1 MRPMSKNARSVRGDG
16 RRKGRHIMG
25 SILTD
30 EQKQQF
36 REQGYVVFP
45 RFFSDEETQ
54 TLKDDI
60 DALEEARGSGSRPGA
75 YEFPELGRLLTHPK
89 VMDMA
94 EDVLGPGFAF
104 HHLHAVRQGAGAPE
118 SRWHQD
124 YEQIPHTNRS
134 HDMVHVFYYLNGLN
148 GQIGDLLFVPRTQKT
163 VIDNNAL
170 SLLGTEDIPGTVVVN
185 DLPPGSAV
193 MVHSAL
199 WHARRAKPGGE
210 NAPRYFADASYCQAG
225 IRWPGY
231 PRYGDMLARIT
242 ELGLDRD
249 GRYAH
254 LFDPGHFFD
263 QQEARASLKGR
274 EGSLALA
281 LAAGEVARG

>member
-1 MRPMSKNARSVRGDG
+1 
-16 RRKGRHIMG
+16 MG
-25 SILTD
+25 TTLTD
-30 EQKQQF
+30 DQQQEF
-36 REQGYVVFP
+36 QEQGALIFP
-45 RFFSDEETQ
+45 GFFDDAETQ
-54 TLKDDI
+54 ALKADI
-60 DALEEARGSGSRPGA
+60 DALEEARSQGQRPVP
-75 YEFPELGRLLTHPK
+75 YEFPQLGPLLTHPK
-89 VMDMA
+89 VMSMV

-104 HHLHAVRQGAGAPE
+104 HHLHAVRQEAGAAA
-118 SRWHQD
+118 SNWHQD

-163 VIDNNAL
+163 VIDGGAL
-170 SLLGTEDIPGTVVVN
+170 SLLGTQDIPGTVVVN
-185 DLPPGSAV
+185 DLPSGSAV

-199 WHARRAKPGGE
+199 WHARRPQPGGE
-210 NAPRYFADASYCQAG
+210 GTPRYFADASYCQAG

-231 PRYGDMLARIT
+231 RDYPTILARIT

-263 QQEARASLKGR
+263 RKEVSEKWTQRQ
-274 EGSLALA
+274 GSLALPLTGSEA
-281 LAAGEVARG
+281 VRA

>member
-1 MRPMSKNARSVRGDG
+1 
-16 RRKGRHIMG
+16 MG
-25 SILTD
+25 TILTD
-30 EQKQQF
+30 EQQRQF
-36 REQGYVVFP
+36 RDEGFVVFP
-45 RFFSDEETQ
+45 RFFDDAETQ
-54 TLKDDI
+54 ALKGDI
-60 DALEEARGSGSRPGA
+60 DALEEARRRGDRPGA

-89 VMDMA
+89 VMGMA
-94 EDVLGPGFAF
+94 EDALGPGFAF

-124 YEQIPHTNRS
+124 YEQIPQTNRS
-134 HDMVHVFYYLNGLN
+134 HDMIHVFYYLNGLN

-163 VIDNNAL
+163 VIENNAL

-185 DLPPGSAV
+185 DLPFGSAV

-231 PRYGDMLARIT
+231 PKYPEMLARIT
-242 ELGLDRD
+242 ALGLDRG
-249 GRYAH
+249 GRHAH
-254 LFDPGHFFD
+254 LFDPSHFFD
-263 QQEARASLKGR
+263 QQEARESLRGCA
-274 EGSLALA
+274 GSLALA
-281 LAAGEVARG
+281 LAEGEAARG

>member
-1 MRPMSKNARSVRGDG
+1 
-16 RRKGRHIMG
+16 MG
-25 SILTD
+25 TILTD
-30 EQKQQF
+30 EQQRQF
-36 REQGYVVFP
+36 RDEGFLVFS
-45 RFFSDEETQ
+45 RFFDDAETGV
-54 TLKDDI
+54 LKEGI
-60 DALEEARGSGSRPGA
+60 DALEEARGRGERPGA

-89 VMDMA
+89 TMGIA

-134 HDMVHVFYYLNGLN
+134 HDMIHVFYYLNGLN
-148 GQIGDLLFVPRTQKT
+148 GQIGDLLFVPRTQKS
-163 VIDNNAL
+163 VIENDAL

-193 MVHSAL
+193 VVHSAL

-225 IRWPGY
+225 VRWPGY
-231 PRYGDMLARIT
+231 RNYPTMLARIT
-242 ELGLDRD
+242 ELGLDGG

-254 LFDPGHFFD
+254 LFDSQHFFD
-263 QQEARASLKGR
+263 QQEARQNLKGR
-274 EGSLALA
+274 VGSLALA
-281 LAAGEVARG
+281 LAEGETARG

>member
-1 MRPMSKNARSVRGDG
+1 MDKF
-16 RRKGRHIMG
+16 
-25 SILTD
+25 LTD
-30 EQKQQF
+30 EQQQQF
-36 REQGYVVFP
+36 QEQGFVVFP
-45 RFFSDEETQ
+45 RFFDDAETQ
-54 TLKDDI
+54 ALKGDI
-60 DALEEARGSGSRPGA
+60 DALEEARRRGERPGT

-89 VMDMA
+89 VMGMA

-104 HHLHAVRQGAGAPE
+104 HHLHAVRQEAGAPE

-124 YEQIPHTNRS
+124 YEQIPQTNRS
-134 HDMVHVFYYLNGLN
+134 HAMIHVFYYLNGLN
-148 GQIGDLLFVPRTQKT
+148 GQIGDLLFLPRTQKT
-163 VIDNNAL
+163 VIENNAL

-231 PRYGDMLARIT
+231 RDYETMLARIT
-242 ELGLDRD
+242 ELRLDRD
-249 GRYAH
+249 GRCAH

-263 QQEARASLKGR
+263 QKEVWRRWTPR

-281 LAAGEVARG
+281 LTEGEAGRG